1 MDRLRDFLH
10 DNTDIFVALLIA
22 FAMFVVVAVNLG
34 DWFKFDSGVVAADN
48 YDDKVVEEKVDT
60 EEEVE
65 ADDKNQPQKPTT
77 DDTKPEVVET
87 PKPEAPKPEAP
98 AAVIVEIKSI
108 VIPNGTPGIGIAR
121 ILQEKGL
128 INSTS
133 DFTRA
138 AAELKLE
145 GKLRSGTFQIPTDA
159 SVEDMVKIISGQ
171 RI

>member
-22 FAMFVVVAVNLG
+22 FAMFAVVAVNLG
-34 DWFKFDSGVVAADN
+34 NWFKIDSGVVAADS
-48 YDDKVVEEKVDT
+48 YEDKAEAELKEEAEDEPQKPST
-60 EEEVE
+60 EEEVKE
-65 ADDKNQPQKPTT
+65 PT
-77 DDTKPEVVET
+77 DNKEVV
-87 PKPEAPKPEAP
+87 EAPKPQAPPVTPP

-128 INSTS
+128 ISSTS
-133 DFTRA
+133 DFTKA
-138 AAELKLE
+138 AADLKLE

-171 RI
+171 R